1 MPIRQ
6 RGNGWQVDVKH
17 KGKRIRETVYGSR
30 ELAEAREAELRAILL
45 GGRAVQ
51 ADVPAKMNT
60 LESCLD
66 KTRPRWR
73 GTKGE
78 STALSNADM
87 VLDFFGRDTLVQ
99 DLDAER
105 VSEFIEHL
113 TEQGNSNATINRKC
127 SALRTVL
134 TTAKDLEW
142 IDRVPKIPRMKE
154 NKHRV
159 VCFDDGLL
167 DSITR
172 HFRCAKQS
180 RLSDLVYFLA
190 DTGLRLGEARKL
202 MWCDISPNRVTIIDS
217 KNSDSRAVP
226 LTPRAYQSIQRQT
239 TLRPGPWHGLDYD
252 RDIRRPWETMKGA
265 LNRADDKTLVIHGL
279 RHTFCSRLVQKGV
292 HLQVVKELA
301 GHRNI
306 ETTLRYAHLA
316 PSNHEAAIAVLS

>member
-159 VCFDDGLL
+159 VCFDDELIERMRCLL
-167 DSITR
+167 LEAGKRD
-172 HFRCAKQS
+172 
-180 RLSDLVYFLA
+180 LSCLVGFLA
-190 DTGLRLGEARKL
+190 DTGLRLGEARRL
-202 MWCDISPNRVTIIDS
+202 RWSEVSSSRVIVLDS
-217 KNSDSRAVP
+217 KNGDDRQVP
-226 LTPRAYQSIQRQT
+226 LTPRASN
-239 TLRPGPWHGLDYD
+239 LVAAMPGKRPGPWHGLDYD
-252 RDIRRPWETMKGA
+252 RDIRRPWEAMKGA